1 MLITSPEV
9 YKFLEVN
16 VPLFDAVGTDKKGR
30 AEKEEGIGGGTY
42 EVVLPAAL
50 GEGNLLPTFE
60 KQQDDPGK
68 SIDSGCCLFCF
79 YARHM

>member
-9 YKFLEVN
+9 HKFLQVE
-16 VPLFDAVGTDKKGR
+16 VPLFSAGGVDKKGR
-30 AEKEEGIGGGTY
+30 QEKEDAIGGGTY

-60 KQQDDPGK
+60 KQQDDPGENLGGLI
-68 SIDSGCCLFCF
+68 SSDYSWI
-79 YARHM
+79 